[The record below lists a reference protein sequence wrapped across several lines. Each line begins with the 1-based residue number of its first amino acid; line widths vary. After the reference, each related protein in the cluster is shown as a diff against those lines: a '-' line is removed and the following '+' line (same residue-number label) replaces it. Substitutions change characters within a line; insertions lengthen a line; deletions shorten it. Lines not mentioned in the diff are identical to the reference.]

1 VALTL
6 NVEKGFTLIE
16 LILVIVILGII
27 AATAIPKF
35 SNLTRDAR
43 IAKLEGMRGAM
54 HSGTTMIYSK
64 AVIQGKISGDDTIT
78 LDGASISL
86 HSGYPIGHWAY
97 GLSHTVNLEGLTYTS
112 GDDVCASE
120 WCGRGNQ
127 TSIPSGKTTISPG
140 MIGKIYTEGYRYS
153 AQCGVYYINHAN
165 GTVPEI
171 GLETDDC

>member
-1 VALTL
+1 M
-6 NVEKGFTLIE
+6 NRKNGFTLIE

-54 HSGTTMIYSK
+54 RSGTTMIYSK

-78 LDGASISL
+78 LDGASVSL
-86 HSGYPIGHWAY
+86 NSGYPIGHWSY
-97 GLSHTVNLEGLTYTS
+97 GFRYTVNLEGLTYTAA
-112 GDDVCASE
+112 GDVCTRE
-120 WCGRGNQ
+120 WCGTGNQ

-140 MIGKIYTEGYRYS
+140 MMGKIYTKGYRYS
-153 AQCGVYYINHAN
+153 DQCGVYYINHAN
-165 GTVPEI
+165 GTAAEI